1 MDEGIF
7 SLYSGRAFS
16 QLQEICL
23 DWLHAVLPRDWND
36 DSNFTNHRMN
46 RTRTFFFVAIALC
59 SLTACNFGG
68 GNHNAK
74 DWAAQ
79 EKVRQ
84 ALHGA
89 NQNLLRQNRRTAMM
103 TKSGINEQV
112 AQGDSKAEFL
122 LKHIN
127 KLEEKTDQMTH
138 YLENLLRQLAKMG
151 GGYDFQPFDKP
162 DGNVANQTLWG
173 LSPANEGRG
182 DGEAH
187 KLREKLNG
195 YIDFANDMKHQTEG
209 KSSRS
214 QPFGQ
219 IAIDPGKDPD
229 APNYEDKTK
238 PWEVATFEGTN
249 VITDLVTL
257 ERLRQSVL
265 QVENEI
271 LEVFLSASSVQP
283 TFKVDSL
290 AFFDIPR
297 SRVVAAGMKFET
309 TLAVAMFDSEVRPEF
324 IGSGVRAN
332 PGGTSATL
340 SMTAPGGFP
349 IGQHQKEVNY
359 GATVK
364 LSRADG
370 DIVDMQLQGKYT
382 VVKPEAVFESKSVQN
397 LYFQC
402 GNTFSLDVPLLGE
415 FYSPKFAASDAEV
428 LQSSSDK
435 RTVTVVPKGTTSV
448 VALSSLT
455 NGQSIKI
462 VDLTFRVIAPPLPR
476 IRLMVDGKEYNGMDF
491 VDDKSEL
498 IVKVIPDEG
507 FRNGFPLDARYI
519 IDQFDV
525 FVQASIHDA
534 PLKVGTVSGAGKDA
548 TIGIPLSLGP
558 MLKDVAAGSNCYL
571 ILRSVNR
578 VNFQNRLIMEKLD
591 QREKVI
597 GFVVN

>member
-1 MDEGIF
+1 
-7 SLYSGRAFS
+7 
-16 QLQEICL
+16 
-23 DWLHAVLPRDWND
+23 
-36 DSNFTNHRMN
+36 MN
-46 RTRTFFFVAIALC
+46 RTGTFFFVAVALC

-74 DWAAQ
+74 DCAAQ

-112 AQGDSKAEFL
+112 AQGDPKAEFL
-122 LKHIN
+122 LKHID
-127 KLEEKTDQMTH
+127 KLEEKTDEMTR

-162 DGNVANQTLWG
+162 DENVANQTLWG

-187 KLREKLNG
+187 MLREKLNG
-195 YIDFANDMKHQTEG
+195 YIDFANEMKHQTEG

-349 IGQHQKEVNY
+349 VGQHQKEASY
-359 GATVK
+359 GATAK
-364 LSRADG
+364 IPTASG
-370 DIVDMQLQGKYT
+370 DIAELQLQGKYT

-415 FYSPKFAASDAEV
+415 YYSPKFSASEAEV
-428 LQSSSDK
+428 FLNPVDK
-435 RTVTVVPKGTTSV
+435 RIVTVVPKGKTCV

-462 VDLTFRVIAPPLPR
+462 DDLTFRVIAPPVPK
-476 IRLMVDGKEYNGMDF
+476 IRLMVDGKDWDGLNQING
-491 VDDKSEL
+491 KSEL
-498 IVKVIPDEG
+498 LLKIIPDDG
-507 FRNGFPLDARYI
+507 FRSGLPKDARYT
-519 IDQFDV
+519 IDQIDILA
-525 FVQASIHDA
+525 QKTAGGT
-534 PLKVGTVSGAGKDA
+534 LTKVGSANCSGKDA
-548 TIGIPLSLGP
+548 FNGISISLGN
-558 MLKDVAAGSNCYL
+558 MLKDVPTGSHCCLKIGN
-571 ILRSVNR
+571 VNR
-578 VNFQNRLIMEKLD
+578 INFQNKQILEKFD
-591 QREKVI
+591 AREKVI
-597 GFVVN
+597 TFVAK